1 MQQYLRTQRLQRLQ
15 DHLKSGGK
23 GSHHNPNKSNLIPQ
37 NCLQNLFSSSA
48 LDKTFNCNDLAEKL
62 EENLSTRKHCQGE
75 KTLIPFDLVLK
86 LKWQNQNALP
96 HAIGFALPFRAL
108 PVSARESALM

>member
-1 MQQYLRTQRLQRLQ
+1 MQQHLRTQRLQRLQ
-15 DHLKSGGK
+15 DHLESGGK

-37 NCLQNLFSSSA
+37 NCLQNLFSSA

-62 EENLSTRKHCQGE
+62 EENLSTRKRCQGE
-75 KTLIPFDLVLK
+75 NTLLPFDLVLK

-96 HAIGFALPFRAL
+96 RAIGFALPFRAL
-108 PVSARESALM
+108 TASAVESVLT